1 VQQEVASAL
10 SSQLALVETPEIEEG
25 ITTTSGLRNEVLD
38 IRPEESGAPES
49 LGLDNQS
56 VLPNEDLDFDQ
67 DEIAQNGADAQISV
81 AESEAIALE
90 SDIEIL
96 PTETQLAEFLAAD
109 PSDYS
114 VASNGS
120 IEAQASET
128 LGHFADWLDIRA
140 WDIRRLN
147 NMAYRDPVIIGKRLS
162 LNFDKVSRAD
172 FELRRRD
179 FHFNMQREFFATYR
193 IQDVEEYEIT
203 RGDNISRIARSRYSA
218 PLWLIR
224 QYNPEIDFNRI
235 RVGQKVVFP
244 VLATTQL

>member
-1 VQQEVASAL
+1 LEEEVAPGL
-10 SSQLALVETPEIEEG
+10 SSQLALVETPEIEKE
-25 ITTTSGLRNEVLD
+25 ITSPNGLRDEMPE
-38 IRPEESGAPES
+38 IRPEASDSPV
-49 LGLDNQS
+49 GLEVDNQS
-56 VLPNEDLDFDQ
+56 VLPSEDLDSDQ
-67 DEIAQNGADAQISV
+67 DEIAQDGADDQFSV

-114 VASNGS
+114 VAPNGS

-193 IQDVEEYEIT
+193 IQDVEEYEIR

-244 VLATTQL
+244 LLATTQL